1 MNNNDNVAAVAELIS
16 KIVLEAYVSHGGDDE
31 DG

>member
-1 MNNNDNVAAVAELIS
+1 MDNDNKVATVAELIS
-16 KIVLEAYVSHGGDDE
+16 KIVLEAYVGRTGDDE